1 MMSNAGGGAGIG
13 PFVVASSLAAVSSA
27 YVWGRMSDASSRR
40 VLVAAALLAASALAL
55 AVGLPH
61 LPSGGPGGEWV
72 QAVIFFL
79 LMVSHQGVRLGRS
92 THIVDMADE
101 ARRADFTA
109 LSNSAIGVL
118 LLAASGFGL
127 LAETF
132 GAKVVL
138 LIFAAMSAFAALAAL
153 GLDEVQQGQNA

>member
-1 MMSNAGGGAGIG
+1 M
-13 PFVVASSLAAVSSA
+13 
-27 YVWGRMSDASSRR
+27 
-40 VLVAAALLAASALAL
+40 
-55 AVGLPH
+55 
-61 LPSGGPGGEWV
+61 
-72 QAVIFFL
+72 
-79 LMVSHQGVRLGRS
+79 RLGRS